1 MRNLKFRAWNPKN
14 RVMEEVSEISFYKS
28 GYKIND
34 DIDSVYDEWILMQF
48 TGAYDYNG
56 KEIYVGDILDF
67 GDDGAY
73 PVVWLDNEFGFGFAD
88 GLLLSCADFCYSKI
102 IGNVYQNP
110 EIDYVKSY

>member
-14 RVMEEVSEISFYKS
+14 REMVNVDEISFYKD
-28 GYKIND
+28 GTYRIND
-34 DIDSVYDEWILMQF
+34 EVGSSEWILMQF